1 MKKIIVPKDNEE
13 SKFFCDHHPDRECF
27 GQLKMNFWYGSQHD
41 MTEIEIHLCDE
52 CLEEMYKLL
61 EKEFKIKPK
70 DIEL

>member
-1 MKKIIVPKDNEE
+1 MKKIIVPKVNEE

-52 CLEEMYKLL
+52 CADELIN
-61 EKEFKIKPK
+61 EFKNKFGSKIV
-70 DIEL
+70 DTF